1 MKYLSLAKYL
11 GIALLVIA
19 GIVYVF
25 GDPITKL
32 LSYQGP
38 IIGGGLL
45 GWYVLNSVSK
55 DRVIEDDKGEKLP
68 VISVAIRKYVFPALI
83 LSLVMIV
90 PWLTPF
96 MFRLEEENQIL
107 FLGSFTSMTVAGFI
121 IGYFI
126 SSLKFIEKVIIY
138 SLGFVADILY
148 FFIIY
153 DAANLFGIPESVV
166 VNDILFL
173 VYGVKFP
180 EGVLFAFYIIKKVRA
195 I

>member
-1 MKYLSLAKYL
+1 VNYLSLAKYG
-11 GIALLVIA
+11 GIGLLAVASI
-19 GIVYVF
+19 IYVF

-38 IIGGGLL
+38 ILGGGLL
-45 GWYVLNSVSK
+45 GWYVLNSTTK
-55 DRVIEDDKGEKLP
+55 DKIIEDEQGEKIP
-68 VISVAIRKYVFPALI
+68 VISVAIRKYALPVLIFSLALI
-83 LSLVMIV
+83 I

-96 MFRLEEENQIL
+96 MFRVEEENQIL
-107 FLGSFTSMTVAGFI
+107 FSGSFVSMTIAGFL
-121 IGYFI
+121 IGYFL
-126 SSLKFIEKVIIY
+126 SSFKFIEKIIIY
-138 SLGFVADILY
+138 SLGFVGDVLY

-153 DAANLFGIPESVV
+153 DAVNLFQIPESFV
-166 VNDILFL
+166 VNYILLL

>member
-1 MKYLSLAKYL
+1 MNYLSLAKYG
-11 GIALLVIA
+11 GIALLIIA
-19 GIVYVF
+19 SILYAF

-38 IIGGGLL
+38 ILGGGIL
-45 GWYVLNSVSK
+45 GWYVLNSTSK
-55 DRVIEDDKGEKLP
+55 DKLVEDEQGEKIP
-68 VISVAIRKYVFPALI
+68 VISVAIRKYALLVLIFSLALI
-83 LSLVMIV
+83 T

-96 MFRLEEENQIL
+96 MFRIEEENQIL
-107 FLGSFTSMTVAGFI
+107 FSGSFASMTIAGFL

-126 SSLKFIEKVIIY
+126 SSFKFIEKIIIY
-138 SLGFVADILY
+138 SLGFVGDVLY

-153 DAANLFGIPESVV
+153 DAANLFGIPESAV
-166 VNDILFL
+166 VNYILLL

-180 EGVLFAFYIIKKVRA
+180 EGALFAFYIIKKVRA